1 MHKLSK
7 ALTFMSALL
16 ALTFCAVSCKTDD
29 DDEPTMYTVTVSDS
43 LEHGKVT
50 ADKSSAE
57 AGAKVKLTPAADSG
71 YELDSYSVK
80 DEKSNTIPV
89 TDGTF
94 TMPKSNVTV
103 SATFKETAE
112 TVNKNAVA
120 AVIAKITAIGTVA
133 YTSESKAKIDEA
145 RKAYEELTEAQKEL
159 VPEETLSVLT
169 AAEASYN
176 SQKAT
181 ADKANAVIAKIT
193 AIGTVAYTSE
203 SKAKIDDAR
212 AAYNALTEV
221 QKKLVPAEKLDL
233 LTAAETAY
241 AELKAAADSET
252 ANQNAA
258 DAVIAKITAIGTVA
272 YTSESKAKIDEARKA
287 YDALTEAQ
295 KALVPEETIALLTAA
310 ETKYA
315 ELKAAAEQ
323 QTATYTVKIA
333 SGIANGTVTASPTSA
348 TAGTEITLTATPSD
362 GYQLTAFT
370 VTDADGKAVTVTDSK
385 FTMPASNVT
394 VSATFTA
401 LLPATASYTVK
412 HLQQNIAD
420 NNYTLKESETK
431 TGKVGE
437 ATSANAKSYDGFTAQ
452 TVTQATIAASGT
464 VVEIKY
470 DRKTYTVTFDSNGG
484 SDVSSQSLRYGAT
497 ATKPADPTKT
507 ATTTTEYTFA
517 DWYSDSG
524 LTTSFSFDTAIT
536 ADITLYAKW
545 TETTVTPQKTA
556 GSISYTTATV
566 SKTTVSTAFTN
577 ELTKTGDGTV
587 TYSSSNETVATVNA
601 STGKVTIVGAGTA
614 TITATVTDSASYTY
628 ATKTASYT
636 LTVTVAVSSVII
648 NNAPTEALFVNSTG
662 TLTATVSPDNA
673 TDKTIVWTSSA
684 PDYVSINSE
693 TGEYTI
699 MGTKGYGSATIT
711 ATAGDKTTT
720 CTITGKVHHTSLQA
734 GDIILVGETI
744 YTGNT
749 WYVDIKPNTSFATS
763 AGVITLVEADTNGTL
778 YYKCS
783 RSNGTKP
790 NWTSFRVTDNTDGI
804 YIVSGT
810 GTQSD
815 KFVFAVH
822 TKEVSFT
829 VKRVAK
835 EGSGYAD
842 GSYTIAAGTT
852 WQQFIDSGNAPAC
865 LSIGTSGIY
874 NGKVCHDM
882 DGALGECLGML
893 IANTADNKHVKSGDA
908 IIDGATY
915 ACSDYLNYQDHD

>member
-1 MHKLSK
+1 MQKFPK
-7 ALTFMSALL
+7 VFTFMGALL

-29 DDEPTMYTVTVSDS
+29 DNEPTMYTVTVSDS

-57 AGAKVKLTPAADSG
+57 AGAKVKLTPTADSG
-71 YELDSYSVK
+71 YELDSYNVK
-80 DEKSNTIPV
+80 DEKSNTITV
-89 TDGTF
+89 TEGTF

-103 SATFKETAE
+103 SATFKETAA
-112 TVNKNAVA
+112 TVNQKAAA

-145 RKAYEELTEAQKEL
+145 RKSYEELTGAQKEL
-159 VPEETLSVLT
+159 VPEETLALLT

-193 AIGTVAYTSE
+193 AIGTVAYTAE
-203 SKAKIDDAR
+203 SKAKIDEAR
-212 AAYNALTEV
+212 TAYDALTEA
-221 QKKLVPAEKLDL
+221 QKALVPAETLAL
-233 LTAAETAY
+233 LTAAESAY
-241 AELKAAADSET
+241 AELKAAGDSGT

-258 DAVIAKITAIGTVA
+258 AAVIAKITAIGTVA
-272 YTSESKAKIDEARKA
+272 YSDESKAKIDDARTA

-295 KALVPEETIALLTAA
+295 KALVPAETLALLTAA

-323 QTATYTVKIA
+323 QNPSATSYTVAIA
-333 SGIANGTVTASPTSA
+333 SGIANGTVTASPTTA
-348 TAGTEITLTATPSD
+348 AAGTEITLAAEAAS
-362 GYQLTAFT
+362 GYTFGSYT
-370 VTDADGKAVTVTDSK
+370 VTDADGKAVTVTDNK

-401 LLPATASYTVK
+401 LPPATVSYTVK

-431 TGKVGE
+431 TGTVGQPT
-437 ATSANAKSYDGFTAQ
+437 AASAKSYDGFTAQ
-452 TVTQATIAASGT
+452 TVTQKTIDANGT
-464 VVEIKY
+464 EVEIKY
-470 DRKTYTVTFDSNGG
+470 NRNTYTVTFNANGG

-497 ATKPADPTKT
+497 ATKPAAPTKT

-524 LTTSFSFDTAIT
+524 LTTSFSFDTAIKE
-536 ADITLYAKW
+536 DITLYAKW
-545 TETTVTPQKTA
+545 TETAVTPQKTA
-556 GSISYTTATV
+556 GSISYATTTM
-566 SKTTVSTAFTN
+566 SKTTADETFTN
-577 ELTKTGDGTV
+577 TLTKTGDGTV
-587 TYSSSNETVATVNA
+587 SYTSDNTAVATVD
-601 STGKVTIVGAGTA
+601 SDGLVTIVGAGTA

-673 TDKTIVWTSSA
+673 TDKTIVWSSSD
-684 PDYVSINSE
+684 PDYVSINAE

-699 MGTKGYGSATIT
+699 MGKKGYGSATIT

-744 YTGNT
+744 YTGKT
-749 WYVDIKPNTSFATS
+749 WYVDISPNTSFATS

-783 RSNGTKP
+783 RGSNGTKP
-790 NWTSFRVTDNTDGI
+790 NWTRFRVTDNTDGI

-822 TKEVSFT
+822 TKE
-829 VKRVAK
+829 
-835 EGSGYAD
+835 
-842 GSYTIAAGTT
+842 
-852 WQQFIDSGNAPAC
+852 
-865 LSIGTSGIY
+865 
-874 NGKVCHDM
+874 
-882 DGALGECLGML
+882 
-893 IANTADNKHVKSGDA
+893 
-908 IIDGATY
+908 
-915 ACSDYLNYQDHD
+915 

>member
-1 MHKLSK
+1 MQRISK
-7 ALTFMSALL
+7 VFTLMGAIL
-16 ALTFCAVSCKTDD
+16 ALAFCLASCKANVDD
-29 DDEPTMYTVTVSDS
+29 DPTMYTVTVSS
-43 LEHGKVT
+43 SIEHGKVSV
-50 ADKSSAE
+50 DKTSAE
-57 AGAKVKLTPAADSG
+57 AGATVKLTATADDG
-71 YELDSYSVK
+71 YELEAFSVK
-80 DEKSNTIPV
+80 DASANELTV

-112 TVNKNAVA
+112 TVNQKAAA

-133 YTSESKAKIDEA
+133 YTDESKAKIDEA
-145 RKAYEELTEAQKEL
+145 RTAYDALTEAQK
-159 VPEETLSVLT
+159 
-169 AAEASYN
+169 A
-176 SQKAT
+176 
-181 ADKANAVIAKIT
+181 
-193 AIGTVAYTSE
+193 
-203 SKAKIDDAR
+203 
-212 AAYNALTEV
+212 
-221 QKKLVPAEKLDL
+221 LVPAETLAL
-233 LTAAETAY
+233 LTAAETTY
-241 AELKAAADSET
+241 AELKAAADSGT

-272 YTSESKAKIDEARKA
+272 YTDESKAKIDDARAA

-295 KALVPEETIALLTAA
+295 KALVPAETLNLLTAA
-310 ETKYA
+310 ESTYA

-323 QTATYTVKIA
+323 QSAAPETAT
-333 SGIANGTVTASPTSA
+333 
-348 TAGTEITLTATPSD
+348 
-362 GYQLTAFT
+362 
-370 VTDADGKAVTVTDSK
+370 
-385 FTMPASNVT
+385 
-394 VSATFTA
+394 
-401 LLPATASYTVK
+401 YTVK

-420 NNYTLKESETK
+420 DNYTLKESETK
-431 TGKVGE
+431 TGTVGQPT
-437 ATSANAKSYDGFTAQ
+437 AASAKSYDGFTAQ
-452 TVTQATIAASGT
+452 TVTQVTVAASGT

-470 DRKTYTVTFDSNGG
+470 DRKSYTVTFNANGG
-484 SDVSSQSLRYGAT
+484 STVTSQSVRYGAT

-507 ATTTTEYTFA
+507 ATTTTKYTFA

-524 LTTSFSFDTAIT
+524 LTTSFSFDTAIKE
-536 ADITLYAKW
+536 DITLYAKW
-545 TETTVTPQKTA
+545 TETAVTPQKTA
-556 GSISYTTATV
+556 GSISYATTSV
-566 SKTTVSTAFTN
+566 SKTTNDAAFTN
-577 ELTKTGDGTV
+577 ELTIEGDGTV
-587 TYSSSNETVATVNA
+587 SYASDNTAVATVD
-601 STGKVTIVGAGTA
+601 SDGLVTIVGAAGTA

-673 TDKTIVWTSSA
+673 TDKTIVWSSSD

-749 WYVDIKPNTSFATS
+749 WYVDISPNTSFATS

-783 RSNGTKP
+783 RGSNGTKP

-822 TKEVSFT
+822 TKE
-829 VKRVAK
+829 
-835 EGSGYAD
+835 
-842 GSYTIAAGTT
+842 
-852 WQQFIDSGNAPAC
+852 
-865 LSIGTSGIY
+865 
-874 NGKVCHDM
+874 
-882 DGALGECLGML
+882 
-893 IANTADNKHVKSGDA
+893 
-908 IIDGATY
+908 
-915 ACSDYLNYQDHD
+915 

>member
-1 MHKLSK
+1 MQRISK
-7 ALTFMSALL
+7 VFTLMGAIL
-16 ALTFCAVSCKTDD
+16 ALAFCLASCKANI
-29 DDEPTMYTVTVSDS
+29 DDEPTMYTVTVSS
-43 LEHGKVT
+43 SIEHGKVSV
-50 ADKSSAE
+50 DKASAE
-57 AGAKVKLTPAADSG
+57 AGATVKLTATADSG

-80 DEKSNTIPV
+80 DASANELTV

-112 TVNKNAVA
+112 TVNQKAAA

-133 YTSESKAKIDEA
+133 YTDESKAKIDEA
-145 RKAYEELTEAQKEL
+145 RTAYDALTEAQK
-159 VPEETLSVLT
+159 
-169 AAEASYN
+169 A
-176 SQKAT
+176 
-181 ADKANAVIAKIT
+181 
-193 AIGTVAYTSE
+193 
-203 SKAKIDDAR
+203 
-212 AAYNALTEV
+212 
-221 QKKLVPAEKLDL
+221 LVPAETLAL
-233 LTAAETAY
+233 LTAAETTY
-241 AELKAAADSET
+241 AELKAAADSGT

-272 YTSESKAKIDEARKA
+272 YTDESKAKIDDARAA

-295 KALVPEETIALLTAA
+295 KALVPAETLNLLTAA
-310 ETKYA
+310 ESTYA

-323 QTATYTVKIA
+323 QSAAPETAT
-333 SGIANGTVTASPTSA
+333 
-348 TAGTEITLTATPSD
+348 
-362 GYQLTAFT
+362 
-370 VTDADGKAVTVTDSK
+370 
-385 FTMPASNVT
+385 
-394 VSATFTA
+394 
-401 LLPATASYTVK
+401 YTVK

-420 NNYTLKESETK
+420 DNYTLKESETK
-431 TGKVGE
+431 TGTVGQPT
-437 ATSANAKSYDGFTAQ
+437 AASAKSYEGFTAQ
-452 TVTQATIAASGT
+452 SVTQATIAASGT

-470 DRKTYTVTFDSNGG
+470 DRKSYTVTFNANGG
-484 SDVSSQSLRYGAT
+484 STVTSQSVRYGAT

-507 ATTTTEYTFA
+507 ATTTTKYTFA

-524 LTTSFSFDTAIT
+524 LTTLFSFDTAIKE
-536 ADITLYAKW
+536 DITLYAKW
-545 TETTVTPQKTA
+545 TETAVTPQKTA
-556 GSISYTTATV
+556 GSISYATTSV
-566 SKTTVSTAFTN
+566 SKTTNDAAFTN
-577 ELTKTGDGTV
+577 ELTIEGDGTV
-587 TYSSSNETVATVNA
+587 SYASDNTAVATVD
-601 STGKVTIVGAGTA
+601 SDGLVTIVGAAGTA

-673 TDKTIVWTSSA
+673 TDKTIVWSSSD

-749 WYVDIKPNTSFATS
+749 WYVDISPNTSFATS

-783 RSNGTKP
+783 RGSNGTKP

-822 TKEVSFT
+822 TKE
-829 VKRVAK
+829 
-835 EGSGYAD
+835 
-842 GSYTIAAGTT
+842 
-852 WQQFIDSGNAPAC
+852 
-865 LSIGTSGIY
+865 
-874 NGKVCHDM
+874 
-882 DGALGECLGML
+882 
-893 IANTADNKHVKSGDA
+893 
-908 IIDGATY
+908 
-915 ACSDYLNYQDHD
+915 